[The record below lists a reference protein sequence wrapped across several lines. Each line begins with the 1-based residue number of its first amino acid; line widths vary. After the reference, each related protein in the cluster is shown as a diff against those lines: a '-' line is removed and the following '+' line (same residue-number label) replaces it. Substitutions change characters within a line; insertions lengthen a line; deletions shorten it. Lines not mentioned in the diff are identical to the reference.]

1 MAFKRLSGSTVRV
14 SQLAAKLLQ
23 NETVLYDLF
32 GELMDYHCSIER
44 SSIASGNILVTHGDP
59 KTVEEVIHKV
69 VIETEVLD
77 DRNDKSFLRVLNS
90 LKEKYRG
97 QFEAELERS
106 SFTLKIAFHRQI
118 NNEIVPSIMPFVKK
132 NRLQRHLELSRALF
146 LSGTR
151 GQKEVIRIA
160 EENHC
165 QISVILPGYQVL
177 VRAEYPRGHQLLLCE
192 GNMAA
197 TDCAVVLLPFSDN
210 HRNWSPTH
218 KQILERGKL
227 FAFMTL
233 MFISK
238 CLVSGLKVY

>member
-1 MAFKRLSGSTVRV
+1 
-14 SQLAAKLLQ
+14 
-23 NETVLYDLF
+23 
-32 GELMDYHCSIER
+32 MDYHCSIER
-44 SSIASGNILVTHGDP
+44 SSIASGNILVTHGDS

-90 LKEKYRG
+90 LKEKYHG
-97 QFEAELERS
+97 QFETELERS

-118 NNEIVPSIMPFVKK
+118 NDEIVQKFVK
-132 NRLQRHLELSRALF
+132 NRLQRHLELPRALF

-160 EENHC
+160 EEHHC

-177 VRAEYPRGHQLLLCE
+177 VRAEYPRGHRLLLCE

-197 TDCAVVLLPFSDN
+197 TDCGVVLLPFSEN

-227 FAFMTL
+227 FRLNDAHVYIQ
-233 MFISK
+233 MFS
-238 CLVSGLKVY
+238 